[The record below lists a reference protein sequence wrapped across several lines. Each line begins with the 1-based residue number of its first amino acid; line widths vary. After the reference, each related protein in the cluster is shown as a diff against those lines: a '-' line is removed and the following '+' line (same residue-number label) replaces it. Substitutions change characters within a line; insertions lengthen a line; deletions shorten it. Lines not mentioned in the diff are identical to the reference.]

1 MKGGNVAERR
11 PVGALEGAVLECLW
25 AAGEP
30 LTPRE
35 VLTRVDDELAYT
47 TVVTILTRLAT
58 KGVVERERQ
67 GKVFV
72 YRPKV
77 SEADLIA
84 KRMAAALEGAGDRH
98 ATLSRFVAGLSK
110 REAKALRSVLDGLD
124 GKR

>member
-1 MKGGNVAERR
+1 MGERR
-11 PVGALEGAVLECLW
+11 PVGALEAAVLECLW
-25 AAGEP
+25 AAEGP

-47 TVVTILTRLAT
+47 TVVTILTRLAS
-58 KGVVERERQ
+58 KGVVERERL

-77 SEADLIA
+77 SEADLVA
-84 KRMAAALEGAGDRH
+84 KRMAAALDGAGDRQ

-110 REAKALRSVLDGLD
+110 REAKALRAVLDGLD
-124 GKR
+124 GQR